1 MKTTTSLGIRKGAW
15 TAEEDK
21 LLKGCVEKHGEGK
34 WHQVP
39 LRAGR
44 LPGRTANDIK
54 NYWNTHLHK
63 KTTTTSSSSSLS
75 KQAKEK
81 TDDHKI
87 IVKTKVIRPLPRIFK
102 GNLSLSPLLFH
113 NPGIANND
121 INSAHH
127 VQAPCNSSMI
137 MELREKVEDEVMW
150 WENLLS
156 DDGTINFPII
166 DGTEDIGPINLWTQD
181 IHESLTKVVDENYV
195 ENGFAFDASFLGSF
209 D

>member
-1 MKTTTSLGIRKGAW
+1 MVCVGAKYQGHKPIVHI
-15 TAEEDK
+15 AI
-21 LLKGCVEKHGEGK
+21 V
-34 WHQVP
+34 
-39 LRAGR
+39 RARR

-63 KTTTTSSSSSLS
+63 KTTTTTTTSSSSSLS
-75 KQAKEK
+75 KQVKEK
-81 TDDHKI
+81 SDDHEI

-102 GNLSLSPLLFH
+102 RNLSLSPLLFG
-113 NPGIANND
+113 NPGIVNNT

-137 MELREKVEDEVMW
+137 MEPREKVEDEVMW
-150 WENLLS
+150 WENLLI
-156 DDGTINFPII
+156 DDGTINFPNNT